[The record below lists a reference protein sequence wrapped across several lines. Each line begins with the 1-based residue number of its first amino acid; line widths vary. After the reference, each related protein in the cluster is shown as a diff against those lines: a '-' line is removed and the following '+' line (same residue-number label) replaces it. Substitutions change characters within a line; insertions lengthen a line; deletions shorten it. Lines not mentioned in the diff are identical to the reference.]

1 MRDLI
6 NNMRI
11 FLLTFFLFVFGCTN
25 YFAEQEKIKL
35 KKQEAKIIEQRAEDK
50 STCSYYGFKEDTAG
64 YTDCLM
70 NLDLA
75 RKQAILTRKM
85 LECEA
90 VRRDN
95 NQSAATGFWA
105 GVLMGARENL
115 ACD

>member
-1 MRDLI
+1 MLKKF
-6 NNMRI
+6 I
-11 FLLTFFLFVFGCTN
+11 FFLTILTFLTSCTD
-25 YFAEQEKIKL
+25 FRAEQKSIKL
-35 KKQEAKIIEQRAEDK
+35 QKEKELTEQQRADDFA
-50 STCSYYGFKEDTAG
+50 TCKYYGFKENTSSFS
-64 YTDCLM
+64 DCLM

-75 RKQAILTRKM
+75 RKQEILTRKM

-95 NQSAATGFWA
+95 NQSKATGFWA

>member
-1 MRDLI
+1 MLKKF
-6 NNMRI
+6 I
-11 FLLTFFLFVFGCTN
+11 FFLTILTFLTSCTE
-25 YFAEQEKIKL
+25 YRAEQKRIKL
-35 KKQEAKIIEQRAEDK
+35 QRVEAKIIKQRSEDQSICK
-50 STCSYYGFKEDTAG
+50 YYGFKENTAG
-64 YTDCLM
+64 FTDCLM

-75 RKQAILTRKM
+75 RQQSILTRKM

-95 NQSAATGFWA
+95 TQSAATGFWA

>member
-1 MRDLI
+1 M
-6 NNMRI
+6 
-11 FLLTFFLFVFGCTN
+11 
-25 YFAEQEKIKL
+25 AEQEKLKL
-35 KKQEAKIIEQRAEDK
+35 QKQEAKIIEQRAEDK
-50 STCSYYGFKEDTAG
+50 STCQYYGFKENTTG
-64 YTDCLM
+64 FTDCLM

-95 NQSAATGFWA
+95 SQSAATGFWA

>member
-1 MRDLI
+1 MKVILLSS
-6 NNMRI
+6 
-11 FLLTFFLFVFGCTN
+11 FLLLFACAD
-25 YFAEQEKIKL
+25 YLSEHEKL
-35 KKQEAKIIEQRAEDK
+35 KSQREEAKIIEQRAEDK
-50 STCSYYGFKEDTAG
+50 STCQYYGFKENTTG
-64 YTDCLM
+64 FTDCLM

-95 NQSAATGFWA
+95 SQSAATGFWA

>member
-1 MRDLI
+1 MKK
-6 NNMRI
+6 
-11 FLLTFFLFVFGCTN
+11 FLAILVLGLLLSNCAD
-25 YFAEQEKIKL
+25 YIAEKERLKLQKEKTAL
-35 KKQEAKIIEQRAEDK
+35 EQQRKEDK
-50 STCSYYGFKEDTAG
+50 ATCKYYGFKVETPAFS
-64 YTDCLM
+64 DCLM
-70 NLDLA
+70 NLDIA
-75 RKQAILTRKM
+75 RKQELITRKM

>member
-1 MRDLI
+1 MKFILLTL
-6 NNMRI
+6 
-11 FLLTFFLFVFGCTN
+11 FLLLFGCAE
-25 YFAEQEKIKL
+25 YLAEQEKLKL
-35 KKQEAKIIEQRAEDK
+35 QREEAKIIKQRAEDK
-50 STCSYYGFKEDTAG
+50 STCKYYGFKENTTSF
-64 YTDCLM
+64 TDCLM

-85 LECEA
+85 LECET

-95 NQSAATGFWA
+95 SQSAASGFWT